1 MRHEK
6 HRRREGEEAH
16 ARSTTGERGGRLAA
30 RHTRR
35 THLLEL
41 GRRSSEPE
49 TTRPELEA
57 GEPSGE
63 RHDACARAAASPL
76 AGGNRAAAT
85 AARRDGHCA
94 VGCRHRDSGRR
105 QPRAS
110 LRARPGARLLRACLF
125 VLCLETAALLRLQQ
139 EANWCGGGVA
149 TPSWLR
155 RTLAF

>member
-30 RHTRR
+30 RRTRR

-110 LRARPGARLLRACLF
+110 LRAPRREIAARLLVCALPRDSG
-125 VLCLETAALLRLQQ
+125 TATTAL
-139 EANWCGGGVA
+139 GGELV
-149 TPSWLR
+149 R
-155 RTLAF
+155 RRRCDA